1 MAPNLLV
8 AQSGGPTAV
17 INASL
22 AGLVSAAQDTGG
34 FKRVLG
40 LRHGIL
46 GALPGGAG
54 YLDLA
59 ALDAARLIALADTP
73 SAALGS
79 CRRKLDADDCAA
91 VIEWFRHHGIHDFA
105 YIGGNDSMQTCL
117 QLGQAAQDIGY
128 ELSVIGVPK
137 TIDNDLPE
145 TDHCP
150 GYGSAARF
158 WAITTQEVALD
169 LAAMR
174 GYDTVVVL
182 ECMGRNAGWLTAAA
196 ALGRP
201 ATGDPPGAAPHILLV
216 PEVPL
221 VLDQVL
227 ASVEAAVSRH
237 GRAVVVAAETVR
249 TSTGDYLSAAAD
261 ASGALP
267 LPPSC
272 AAGSAP
278 GLDMG
283 EDDPGRLD
291 QSAGGHGGHGGTGRP
306 EHRQS
311 DAFGHPLVTGTAD
324 SLANRIGVALG
335 VKTRTVKPGTLQRAA
350 SSLVS
355 TVDRDEAWQV
365 GAAAARLL
373 AAGRR
378 GVMVT
383 LQAERDPA
391 YRSWCAAVSLVRVA
405 GVEKTLPG
413 SFLAVQPGGVC
424 NVTAAF
430 ADYARPL
437 LGGPLPD
444 FVRL

>member
-1 MAPNLLV
+1 MARNLLI

-22 AGLVSAAQDTGG
+22 AGLVSAAQDAGV
-34 FKRVLG
+34 FKRILG

-46 GALPGGAG
+46 GALPGGDG
-54 YLDLA
+54 CLDLT
-59 ALDAARLIALADTP
+59 ALDAARLTALADTP

-79 CRRKLDADDCAA
+79 CRRKLDADDCVA
-91 VIEWFRHHGIHDFA
+91 VIEWFRRHNVHAFA
-105 YIGGNDSMQTCL
+105 YVGGNDSMQTCL
-117 QLGQAAQDIGY
+117 QLGQAARDTGY

-158 WAITTQEVALD
+158 WAVTTQEVALD

-174 GYDTVVVL
+174 SYDTVVVL

-201 ATGDPPGAAPHILLV
+201 ATGAAPHLLLV

-221 VLDQVL
+221 VLDRVL
-227 ASVEAAVSRH
+227 AGVEAAISRH
-237 GRAVVVAAETVR
+237 GSAVVVTAETVR
-249 TSTGDYLSAAAD
+249 TSAGDYLNTAGAD
-261 ASGALP
+261 TS
-267 LPPSC
+267 
-272 AAGSAP
+272 
-278 GLDMG
+278 
-283 EDDPGRLD
+283 ENTPGR
-291 QSAGGHGGHGGTGRP
+291 QA
-306 EHRQS
+306 

-324 SLANRIGVALG
+324 ALANRITAALG
-335 VKTRTVKPGTLQRAA
+335 VKARTAKPGTLQRAA

-373 AAGRR
+373 ADGRTDL
-378 GVMVT
+378 MVT
-383 LQAERDPA
+383 LQVERDPA
-391 YRSWCAAVSLVRVA
+391 YRSWCAAVPLVRVA
-405 GVEKTLPG
+405 GLEKRLPA
-413 SFLAVQPGGVC
+413 SFLEVRPGGVC

-437 LGGPLPD
+437 LGGPLPA
-444 FVRL
+444 FVRLS

>member
-1 MAPNLLV
+1 MASNLLI

-22 AGLVSAAQDTGG
+22 AGLVSAAQDTGV

-46 GALPGGAG
+46 GALPGGDG
-54 YLDLA
+54 CLDLTT
-59 ALDAARLIALADTP
+59 LDAARLTALAATP

-79 CRRKLDADDCAA
+79 CRRKLNANDCAA
-91 VIEWFRHHGIHDFA
+91 VIEWFRRHNVHAFA
-105 YIGGNDSMQTCL
+105 YVGGNDSMQTCL
-117 QLGQAAQDIGY
+117 QLGQAARDIGY

-158 WAITTQEVALD
+158 WAITTQEAALD

-201 ATGDPPGAAPHILLV
+201 ATGAAPHLLLV

-221 VLDQVL
+221 VLDRVL
-227 ASVEAAVSRH
+227 ASVEAAISRH
-237 GRAVVVAAETVR
+237 GSAVVVTAETVR
-249 TSTGDYLSAAAD
+249 TGAGDYLSTVGAD
-261 ASGALP
+261 TQKDS
-267 LPPSC
+267 S
-272 AAGSAP
+272 S
-278 GLDMG
+278 
-283 EDDPGRLD
+283 
-291 QSAGGHGGHGGTGRP
+291 
-306 EHRQS
+306 RQA
-311 DAFGHPLVTGTAD
+311 DAFGHPLVTGTAE
-324 SLANRIGVALG
+324 SLTNRIGTALG
-335 VKTRTVKPGTLQRAA
+335 VKARTVKPGTLQRAA

-373 AAGRR
+373 AG
-378 GVMVT
+378 GQTGLMVT

-391 YRSWCAAVSLVRVA
+391 YRSWCETVPLTRVA
-405 GVEKTLPG
+405 SLEKRLPASFVE
-413 SFLAVQPGGVC
+413 VQPGGVC

-444 FVRL
+444 FAHL

>member
-1 MAPNLLV
+1 MAPNLLI

-22 AGLVSAAQDTGG
+22 AGLVSAAQDSGG
-34 FKRVLG
+34 FRRVLG

-46 GALPGGAG
+46 GALPGGDG
-54 YLDLA
+54 SLDLTT
-59 ALDAARLIALADTP
+59 LDAARLTALAATP

-91 VIEWFRHHGIHDFA
+91 VIEWFRRYNVHAFA
-105 YIGGNDSMQTCL
+105 YVGGNDSMQTCL
-117 QLGQAAQDIGY
+117 QLGQAARDVGY

-158 WAITTQEVALD
+158 WAITTQETALD

-201 ATGDPPGAAPHILLV
+201 ATGAAPHLLLV
-216 PEVPL
+216 PEAPL
-221 VLDQVL
+221 VLDRVL
-227 ASVEAAVSRH
+227 ASVEAAVRRH
-237 GRAVVVAAETVR
+237 GGAVVVTAETVR
-249 TSTGDYLSAAAD
+249 TGAGDYLSAAGAD
-261 ASGALP
+261 TRENS
-267 LPPSC
+267 PS
-272 AAGSAP
+272 
-278 GLDMG
+278 
-283 EDDPGRLD
+283 
-291 QSAGGHGGHGGTGRP
+291 Q
-306 EHRQS
+306 QS
-311 DAFGHPLVTGTAD
+311 DAFGHPVVTGTAE
-324 SLANRIGVALG
+324 SLANRISAALG
-335 VKTRTVKPGTLQRAA
+335 VKARTVKPGTLQRAA

-355 TVDRDEAWQV
+355 AVDRDEAWQV

-373 AAGRR
+373 ASEQTDL
-378 GVMVT
+378 MVT

-391 YRSWCAAVSLVRVA
+391 YRSWCEAVPLARVA
-405 GVEKTLPG
+405 GLEKRLPA
-413 SFLAVQPGGVC
+413 SFLEVQPGGVC
-424 NVTAAF
+424 NVTTAF

-437 LGGPLPD
+437 LGGLLPD

>member
-1 MAPNLLV
+1 MASNLLI

-22 AGLVSAAQDTGG
+22 AGLVSAAQDTGV

-46 GALPGGAG
+46 GALPGGDG
-54 YLDLA
+54 CLDLTT
-59 ALDAARLIALADTP
+59 LDAARLTALAATP

-79 CRRKLDADDCAA
+79 CRRKLDANDCAA
-91 VIEWFRHHGIHDFA
+91 VIEWFRRHNVHAFA
-105 YIGGNDSMQTCL
+105 YVGGNDSMQTCL
-117 QLGQAAQDIGY
+117 QLRQAARDIDY

-158 WAITTQEVALD
+158 WAITTQEAALD

-201 ATGDPPGAAPHILLV
+201 AAGAAPHLLLV

-221 VLDQVL
+221 VLDRVL
-227 ASVEAAVSRH
+227 ASVEAAISRH
-237 GRAVVVAAETVR
+237 GSAVVVTAETVR
-249 TSTGDYLSAAAD
+249 TGAGDYLSTVGAD
-261 ASGALP
+261 TQKDSSG
-267 LPPSC
+267 
-272 AAGSAP
+272 
-278 GLDMG
+278 
-283 EDDPGRLD
+283 
-291 QSAGGHGGHGGTGRP
+291 
-306 EHRQS
+306 RQA
-311 DAFGHPLVTGTAD
+311 DAFGHPLVTGTAE
-324 SLANRIGVALG
+324 SLTNRIGTALG
-335 VKTRTVKPGTLQRAA
+335 VKARTVKPGTLQRAA
-350 SSLVS
+350 SSLIS

-373 AAGRR
+373 AG
-378 GVMVT
+378 GQTGLMVT

-391 YRSWCAAVSLVRVA
+391 YRSWCETVPLTRVA
-405 GVEKTLPG
+405 SLEKRLPA
-413 SFLAVQPGGVC
+413 SFLEVQPGGGC

-444 FVRL
+444 FAHL

>member
-1 MAPNLLV
+1 MASNLLI

-22 AGLVSAAQDTGG
+22 AGLISTAQETGV

-46 GALPGGAG
+46 GALPGGNG
-54 YLDLA
+54 CLDLTT
-59 ALDAARLIALADTP
+59 LDAARLTALAATP

-91 VIEWFRHHGIHDFA
+91 VIEWFRRHNVHAFA
-105 YIGGNDSMQTCL
+105 YVGGNDSMQTCL

-128 ELSVIGVPK
+128 DLSVIGVPK

-158 WAITTQEVALD
+158 WAITTQEAALD

-201 ATGDPPGAAPHILLV
+201 AAGAAPHLSCWYRKCHSSWTS
-216 PEVPL
+216 
-221 VLDQVL
+221 VL
-227 ASVEAAVSRH
+227 ASVAAAISRH
-237 GRAVVVAAETVR
+237 GSAVVVTAETVR
-249 TSTGDYLSAAAD
+249 TSAGDYLST
-261 ASGALP
+261 
-267 LPPSC
+267 
-272 AAGSAP
+272 AGLGNGGDTAP
-278 GLDMG
+278 G
-283 EDDPGRLD
+283 
-291 QSAGGHGGHGGTGRP
+291 QQA
-306 EHRQS
+306 
-311 DAFGHPLVTGTAD
+311 DAFGHPVVTGTAE
-324 SLANRIGVALG
+324 SLANQISTALG
-335 VKTRTVKPGTLQRAA
+335 VKARTVKPGTLQRAA

-355 TVDRDEAWQV
+355 TVDRDEAWEV

-373 AAGRR
+373 VG
-378 GVMVT
+378 GQTDLMVT
-383 LQAERDPA
+383 LQAERDPV
-391 YRSWCAAVSLVRVA
+391 YRSWCETVPLTRVA
-405 GVEKTLPG
+405 GLEKRLPA
-413 SFLAVQPGGVC
+413 SFLEVQPGGVC

-437 LGGPLPD
+437 LGGPLPA
-444 FVRL
+444 FMHL

>member
-1 MAPNLLV
+1 MAPNLLI

-22 AGLVSAAQDTGG
+22 AGLVSAAQDTGT
-34 FKRVLG
+34 FSRVLG

-46 GALPGGAG
+46 GALPGGEG
-54 YLDLA
+54 CLDLT
-59 ALDAARLIALADTP
+59 ALDAARLNALAATP

-91 VIEWFRHHGIHDFA
+91 VIEWFRRHNVHAFA
-105 YIGGNDSMQTCL
+105 YVGGNDSMQTCL
-117 QLGQAAQDIGY
+117 QLGEAARDSGY
-128 ELSVIGVPK
+128 ELRVIGVPK

-158 WAITTQEVALD
+158 WAVATQEAAVD
-169 LAAMR
+169 LVAMR

-201 ATGDPPGAAPHILLV
+201 ATDAAPHILLV

-221 VLDQVL
+221 VLDGVL
-227 ASVEAAVSRH
+227 ASVETAIRQH
-237 GRAVVVAAETVR
+237 GGAVVVTAETVR
-249 TSTGDYLSAAAD
+249 TGSGDYLRAAA
-261 ASGALP
+261 
-267 LPPSC
+267 
-272 AAGSAP
+272 
-278 GLDMG
+278 G
-283 EDDPGRLD
+283 EAR
-291 QSAGGHGGHGGTGRP
+291 R
-306 EHRQS
+306 
-311 DAFGHPLVTGTAD
+311 DAFGHPVVTGTAD
-324 SLANRIGVALG
+324 YLAERIGAALG
-335 VKTRTVKPGTLQRAA
+335 VKARTVQPGTLQRAA

-355 TVDRDEAWQV
+355 TVDREEAWQV

-373 AAGRR
+373 AGGRT
-378 GVMVT
+378 GLMVT
-383 LQAERDPA
+383 LQAERDPV
-391 YRSWCAAVSLVRVA
+391 YRSWCDTTPLARVA
-405 GVEKTLPG
+405 GVEKTLPA
-413 SFLAVQPGGVC
+413 SFLTVQAGGVC

>member
-1 MAPNLLV
+1 MARNLLI

-22 AGLVSAAQDTGG
+22 AGLVSAAQDTGA
-34 FKRVLG
+34 FSRVLG

-46 GALPGGAG
+46 GALPGGDG
-54 YLDLA
+54 CLDLT
-59 ALDAARLIALADTP
+59 ALDAARLTALANTP

-91 VIEWFRHHGIHDFA
+91 VIAWFRRYDIHAFA
-105 YIGGNDSMQTCL
+105 YVGGNDSMQTCL
-117 QLGQAAQDIGY
+117 QLGQAARDIGY

-158 WAITTQEVALD
+158 WAVTTQEAALD

-201 ATGDPPGAAPHILLV
+201 ATGTAPHLLLV

-227 ASVEAAVSRH
+227 ASVETAISRH
-237 GRAVVVAAETVR
+237 GSAVVVTAETVR
-249 TSTGDYLSAAAD
+249 TGNGDYLSAAG
-261 ASGALP
+261 GAR
-267 LPPSC
+267 
-272 AAGSAP
+272 
-278 GLDMG
+278 G
-283 EDDPGRLD
+283 EER
-291 QSAGGHGGHGGTGRP
+291 R
-306 EHRQS
+306 
-311 DAFGHPLVTGTAD
+311 DAFGHPIVTGTAEV
-324 SLANRIGVALG
+324 LANRIGAVLG
-335 VKTRTVKPGTLQRAA
+335 VKARTVKPGTVQRAA

-355 TVDRDEAWQV
+355 IVDREEAWQV

-373 AAGRR
+373 ADGRTDL
-378 GVMVT
+378 MVT
-383 LQAERDPA
+383 LQAERVPA
-391 YRSWCAAVSLVRVA
+391 YRSWCEAVPLVRVA
-405 GVEKTLPG
+405 GVEKRLPA
-413 SFLAVQPGGVC
+413 SYLEVQPGGVC
-424 NVTAAF
+424 DVTADF

-437 LGGPLPD
+437 LGGPLPA
-444 FVRL
+444 FVRLS

>member
-1 MAPNLLV
+1 MASNLLI

-22 AGLVSAAQDTGG
+22 AGLVSAAQDTGV

-46 GALPGGAG
+46 GALPGGDG
-54 YLDLA
+54 CLDLTT
-59 ALDAARLIALADTP
+59 LDAARLTALAATP

-79 CRRKLDADDCAA
+79 CRRKLNANDCAA
-91 VIEWFRHHGIHDFA
+91 VIECFRRHNVHAFA
-105 YIGGNDSMQTCL
+105 YVGGNDSMQTCL
-117 QLGQAAQDIGY
+117 QLGQAARDIGY

-158 WAITTQEVALD
+158 WAITTQEAALD

-201 ATGDPPGAAPHILLV
+201 ATGAAPHLLLV

-221 VLDQVL
+221 VLDRVH
-227 ASVEAAVSRH
+227 ASVEATISRH
-237 GRAVVVAAETVR
+237 GSAVVVTAETVR
-249 TSTGDYLSAAAD
+249 TGAGDYLSAAA
-261 ASGALP
+261 
-267 LPPSC
+267 
-272 AAGSAP
+272 
-278 GLDMG
+278 G
-283 EDDPGRLD
+283 EAR
-291 QSAGGHGGHGGTGRP
+291 R
-306 EHRQS
+306 
-311 DAFGHPLVTGTAD
+311 DAFGHPVVTGTAD
-324 SLANRIGVALG
+324 YLANRISAALG
-335 VKTRTVKPGTLQRAA
+335 VKARTVKPGTLQRAA

-373 AAGRR
+373 AGGRT
-378 GVMVT
+378 GLMVT

-391 YRSWCAAVSLVRVA
+391 YRSWCDTVPLTRVA
-405 GVEKTLPG
+405 GLEKRLPASFVE
-413 SFLAVQPGGVC
+413 VQPGGVC

-444 FVRL
+444 FAHL

>member
-1 MAPNLLV
+1 MARNLLI

-34 FKRVLG
+34 FNRVLG

-46 GALPGGAG
+46 GALPSGDG
-54 YLDLA
+54 YLDLTT
-59 ALDAARLIALADTP
+59 LDAARLSALAATP

-91 VIEWFRHHGIHDFA
+91 VIEWFRRHNVHAFA
-105 YIGGNDSMQTCL
+105 YVGGNDSMQTCL
-117 QLGQAAQDIGY
+117 QLGRAAQEIGH

-158 WAITTQEVALD
+158 WAITTQEATLD

-196 ALGRP
+196 SLGRP
-201 ATGDPPGAAPHILLV
+201 VTDAAPHLLLV

-221 VLDQVL
+221 VLDRVL
-227 ASVEAAVSRH
+227 ASVEAAVRRH
-237 GRAVVVAAETVR
+237 GGAVVVMAETVR
-249 TSTGDYLSAAAD
+249 TSTGDYLSAAGAD
-261 ASGALP
+261 R
-267 LPPSC
+267 
-272 AAGSAP
+272 
-278 GLDMG
+278 
-283 EDDPGRLD
+283 EQYIPGR
-291 QSAGGHGGHGGTGRP
+291 QA
-306 EHRQS
+306 
-311 DAFGHPLVTGTAD
+311 DAFGHPLVTGTAGA
-324 SLANRIGVALG
+324 LANRIGAALG
-335 VKTRTVKPGTLQRAA
+335 VKARTVKPGTVQRAA

-355 TVDRDEAWQV
+355 SIDRDEAWQV

-373 AAGRR
+373 AG
-378 GVMVT
+378 GQTDLMVT
-383 LQAERDPA
+383 LQAQRDPA
-391 YRSWCAAVSLVRVA
+391 YRSWCEAVPLARVA
-405 GVEKTLPG
+405 GLEKRLPA
-413 SFLAVQPGGVC
+413 SFLEVQPGGVC
-424 NVTAAF
+424 NVTTAF

-437 LGGPLPD
+437 LGGLLPD

>member
-1 MAPNLLV
+1 MVGNLLI

-22 AGLVSAAQDTGG
+22 AGLVSTAQDAGV

-46 GALPGGAG
+46 GALPGGDG
-54 YLDLA
+54 YFDLKT
-59 ALDAARLIALADTP
+59 LDAARLTALADTP

-79 CRRKLDADDCAA
+79 CRRKLDADDCAD
-91 VIEWFRHHGIHDFA
+91 VIQWFRHHDIHAFA
-105 YIGGNDSMQTCL
+105 YVGGNDSMQTCL
-117 QLGQAAQDIGY
+117 QLGQAARDTGY

-158 WAITTQEVALD
+158 WAITTQEVSLD

-201 ATGDPPGAAPHILLV
+201 ATGGPPGAAPHILLV

-221 VLDQVL
+221 VLDHVL
-227 ASVEAAVSRH
+227 ASVEVAISRH
-237 GRAVVVAAETVR
+237 GSAVVVTAETVR
-249 TSTGDYLSAAAD
+249 TAAGDYLSAAA
-261 ASGALP
+261 S
-267 LPPSC
+267 
-272 AAGSAP
+272 AAGKA
-278 GLDMG
+278 
-283 EDDPGRLD
+283 R
-291 QSAGGHGGHGGTGRP
+291 R
-306 EHRQS
+306 

-324 SLANRIGVALG
+324 SLANHIGAALG

-365 GAAAARLL
+365 GAAAACLL
-373 AAGRR
+373 AGGRSD
-378 GVMVT
+378 VMVT
-383 LQAERDPA
+383 LQAERDPE
-391 YRSWCAAVSLVRVA
+391 YRSWCEAAPLARVA
-405 GVEKTLPG
+405 GVEKTLPA

>member
-1 MAPNLLV
+1 MASNLLI

-22 AGLVSAAQDTGG
+22 AGLVSAAQDTGA
-34 FKRVLG
+34 FNRVLG

-46 GALPGGAG
+46 GALPGGG
-54 YLDLA
+54 GSLDLT
-59 ALDAARLIALADTP
+59 ALDAARLTALAATP

-91 VIEWFRHHGIHDFA
+91 VIEWFRRHNVHAFA
-105 YIGGNDSMQTCL
+105 YVGGNDSMQTCL
-117 QLGQAAQDIGY
+117 QLGQAARDVGY
-128 ELSVIGVPK
+128 DLSVIGVPK

-158 WAITTQEVALD
+158 WAITTQEAALD
-169 LAAMR
+169 LTAMR

-201 ATGDPPGAAPHILLV
+201 ATGAAPHILLV

-221 VLDQVL
+221 VLDGVL
-227 ASVEAAVSRH
+227 TSVEAAIRRH
-237 GRAVVVAAETVR
+237 GSAVVVTAETVR
-249 TSTGDYLSAAAD
+249 TAAGDYLSAAA
-261 ASGALP
+261 AA
-267 LPPSC
+267 PPE
-272 AAGSAP
+272 GQ
-278 GLDMG
+278 
-283 EDDPGRLD
+283 R
-291 QSAGGHGGHGGTGRP
+291 
-306 EHRQS
+306 
-311 DAFGHPLVTGTAD
+311 DAFGHPLVTGTAE
-324 SLANRIGVALG
+324 SLASRITAAIGV
-335 VKTRTVKPGTLQRAA
+335 KSRTVKPGTLQRAA

-373 AAGRR
+373 ASGQTDQ
-378 GVMVT
+378 MVT

-391 YRSWCAAVSLVRVA
+391 YHSWCEAVPLTRVA
-405 GVEKTLPG
+405 GQEQRLPA
-413 SFLAVQPGGVC
+413 SFLEVQPGGVC

-430 ADYARPL
+430 TDYARPL
-437 LGGPLPD
+437 LGGPLPA
-444 FVRL
+444 FMRL